1 MPDKLKSQ
9 PTVRVGALQ
18 VGPAADSHSQTLQE
32 NLSLVSSAISEHR
45 LELITLTELAMAPY
59 FCSVIDDT
67 WFDWAEPLDGPSFK
81 VFSELARKTRCHI
94 ALPIFE
100 KAGGSFY
107 NSLVVID
114 DEGRLVIGRSP
125 SRSDIPA
132 YRKIHLPT
140 NRDEVTGDLRSNEP
154 YYFRAGDEIPVF
166 DTKIGVLGSL
176 ICFDK
181 RFSELWRALGIAG
194 AEIVLNPICTW
205 GDWRNETY
213 PLEVRVAAMNN
224 QYFVAG
230 TSKAGVEDI
239 GFPHRFA
246 GGCHIAAPDGRL
258 LSSVP
263 VTVGGLAFADCDLN
277 EVARARMTT
286 PIYRD
291 RRPGAYRSL
300 MDPYRNESA

>member
-1 MPDKLKSQ
+1 MVESNGSRPV
-9 PTVRVGALQ
+9 VRVGALQ
-18 VGPAADSHSQTLQE
+18 VGPAAETHAKTLTE
-32 NLSLVSSAISEHR
+32 NAELVASAITDQR

-59 FCSVIDDT
+59 FCSVIDDA
-67 WFDWAEPLDGPSFK
+67 WFEWAESLDGPSFQA
-81 VFSELARKTRCHI
+81 FSEIARKTRCHI

-100 KAGGSFY
+100 RAADRFY

-114 DEGRLVIGRSP
+114 DEGRLVLGRSP

-140 NRDEVTGDLRSNEP
+140 NRDEITGELRSDEP
-154 YYFRAGDEIPVF
+154 YYFTAGEEIPVF

-181 RFSELWRALGIAG
+181 RFSELWRALGVAE

-205 GDWRNETY
+205 GEWRNETY
-213 PLEVRVAAMNN
+213 PIEVRVAAMNN

-230 TSKAGVEDI
+230 TSKAGVENI
-239 GFPHRFA
+239 GFPHHFA
-246 GGCHIAAPDGRL
+246 GGSHIAAPDGRL
-258 LSSVP
+258 LSSIP
-263 VTVGGLAFADCDLN
+263 VTLGGLAFADCDLN
-277 EVARARMTT
+277 EVARARRTT

-291 RRPGAYRSL
+291 RRPDVYRSL
-300 MDPYRNESA
+300 TDHEGKD